1 MLHSL
6 HVVGLPLAMITL
18 LVMFHHLNI
27 ILNAFELLLE
37 EALFLPNRL
46 YFKSIAEQRIQMLL
60 VLATCIVEY
69 VYHVWIVHC
78 LRTLVSVAK
87 ILVPVVCDWRHGIL

>member
-6 HVVGLPLAMITL
+6 HVVRLPLTMITL

-27 ILNAFELLLE
+27 ILDTLELLLE

-46 YFKSIAEQRIQMLL
+46 NFESIAEQRIQMLL
-60 VLATCIVEY
+60 V
-69 VYHVWIVHC
+69 
-78 LRTLVSVAK
+78 
-87 ILVPVVCDWRHGIL
+87 

>member
-6 HVVGLPLAMITL
+6 HVVGLPLTMITL

-27 ILNAFELLLE
+27 ILDTLELLLE

-46 YFKSIAEQRIQMLL
+46 NFESIAEQRIQMLL
-60 VLATCIVEY
+60 V
-69 VYHVWIVHC
+69 
-78 LRTLVSVAK
+78 
-87 ILVPVVCDWRHGIL
+87 

>member
-1 MLHSL
+1 MLHCL

-27 ILNAFELLLE
+27 ILDTFELLLE

-46 YFKSIAEQRIQMLL
+46 YFESIA
-60 VLATCIVEY
+60 
-69 VYHVWIVHC
+69 
-78 LRTLVSVAK
+78 
-87 ILVPVVCDWRHGIL
+87 